1 MPPGFAKKV
10 GPVRKDMNDHIAG
23 HQASWISQLF
33 IMLKRNSL
41 IQMRFWRTY
50 LVQTVGAPLMFMI
63 LIYIFQQ
70 ADFSI
75 QSMSNKNPASHSL
88 SGVYGC
94 TPQSRK
100 GCINI
105 MYTPDTAAVRSY
117 LSAFAQKNALRTG
130 EPAFD
135 LQSGVTALNQVPLQK
150 VGMIPVA
157 NTDFLYRYV
166 VTNPNTTN
174 WGINFDIKTGTVT
187 NIRYQVWYNHS
198 RIANGV
204 DVFGEQLV
212 ALTRGLDEAIM
223 SVAGNTP
230 STVNFDVKM
239 MDWPVVPPSTLSDTI
254 VQNLGPVFFFCCV
267 MVIFIN
273 VLSQILEEKEKK
285 LRIGMEV
292 MGLKP
297 SVYWISHFLT
307 NSFLIFVGAWVT
319 VALGIAFGFKAFTKS
334 NVFVSLVL
342 SFLPF
347 FNFGLM
353 FLMISSLTNGRID
366 SLTNTAVA
374 GPGMPWSSIYSQI
387 PSDYTITYS
396 DGISAV
402 PPAPVMMFYWF
413 LIDIAFYSVLTWYL
427 DCVIANE
434 FGFRL
439 PYNFLFTSSYWGFNE
454 KKDME
459 HSKALLMNII
469 NANSIPLPKT
479 IDADVLLRRELALS
493 KDYWQSVKIAH
504 LRKDYTTFT
513 GKVAK
518 TAVHDTCISFETG
531 KLVALLGQN
540 GAGKSTTINILSGLT
555 PPSGGNALIYG
566 HSLTTEMHQIRKIMG
581 VCPQHDILFN
591 ELTAREHIELYA
603 GLKGVPKKDWESI
616 VTERLQAVRLL
627 HVADNPVNTYSGGMK
642 RRLSVVISTIGDPKI
657 VYLDEPT
664 TGMDPVNRR
673 HVWSFIE
680 KFKTNRVIILT
691 THSMEEADVLGDQI
705 VIMAKGRIRA
715 VGNSSSLKTKFG
727 VGYKLSVITE
737 PDRLKH
743 ARNLVL
749 SHMPDA
755 ELEDASAGALLYQ
768 FPFSSL
774 PSVSLLVKTLNAD
787 ASVKSWGISQTTL
800 EQVFLTITRY
810 GENPIAEKA
819 SENTLI

>member
-1 MPPGFAKKV
+1 
-10 GPVRKDMNDHIAG
+10 
-23 HQASWISQLF
+23 
-33 IMLKRNSL
+33 
-41 IQMRFWRTY
+41 
-50 LVQTVGAPLMFMI
+50 
-63 LIYIFQQ
+63 
-70 ADFSI
+70 
-75 QSMSNKNPASHSL
+75 
-88 SGVYGC
+88 
-94 TPQSRK
+94 
-100 GCINI
+100 
-105 MYTPDTAAVRSY
+105 MYTPDTATVRSY
-117 LSAFAQKNALRTG
+117 LTAFAQKNAERTG
-130 EPAFD
+130 EEAFQ
-135 LQSGVTALNQVPLQK
+135 LQTGISDINQVPIQK
-150 VGMIPVA
+150 VGMIPIPSA
-157 NTDFLYRYV
+157 DFLYQYV
-166 VTNPNTTN
+166 VSNPNTTN

-212 ALTRGLDEAIM
+212 AMTRGLDEAISNSALIIV
-223 SVAGNTP
+223 SVVGNTD
-230 STVNFDVKM
+230 TRVNFDVKM
-239 MDWPVVPPSTLSDTI
+239 MDWPTVPPSTLSDTI
-254 VQNLGPVFFFCCV
+254 VQNLGPVFFFCCI

-292 MGLKP
+292 MGLRP
-297 SVYWISHFLT
+297 SIYWLSHFFT
-307 NSFLIFVGAWVT
+307 NAFLVFVSAWVT
-319 VALGIAFGFKAFTKS
+319 VALGVAFGFKAFTRA
-334 NVFVSLVL
+334 NIFVI
-342 SFLPF
+342 FLTF
-347 FNFGLM
+347 FLFGLSM
-353 FLMISSLTNGRID
+353 IVFAFFLSTLFRKVQAGLFVGIFVFIIGLLFESFIFSSSYTGYIWYKPTMPVIFSISNLTNGRID

-374 GPGMPWSSIYSQI
+374 GPGLPWSLIYSQI

-402 PPAPVMMFYWF
+402 PPAPVMMLYWF
-413 LIDIAFYSVLTWYL
+413 LIDIIFYAILTWYL

-434 FGFRL
+434 FGYKL
-439 PYNFLFTSSYWGFNE
+439 PYNFPITSSYWGLNV
-454 KKDME
+454 KRDMVD
-459 HSKALLMNII
+459 SKAMLMHAI
-469 NANSIPLPKT
+469 NSNNDPLPKG
-479 IDADVLLRRELALS
+479 IDPDVLRQREMALS

-504 LRKDYTTFT
+504 LRKEYTTFS

-518 TAVHDTCISFETG
+518 TAVFDTCIAFETG

-555 PPSGGNALIYG
+555 PPSSGNALIYG

-591 ELTAREHIELYA
+591 ELTAREHMELYA
-603 GLKGVPKKDWESI
+603 GLKGVPKKEWDSI
-616 VTERLQAVRLL
+616 ITERLQAVRLL

-680 KFKTNRVIILT
+680 KFKANRVIILT

-705 VIMAKGRIRA
+705 VIMSKGRIRA
-715 VGNSSSLKTKFG
+715 VGDSNSLKTKFG

-743 ARNLVL
+743 ARNIVL

-774 PSVSLLVKTLNAD
+774 PNVSLLVKTLNSD
-787 ASVKSWGISQTTL
+787 PFVKSWGISQTTL

-810 GENPIAEKA
+810 GETPVAAKA